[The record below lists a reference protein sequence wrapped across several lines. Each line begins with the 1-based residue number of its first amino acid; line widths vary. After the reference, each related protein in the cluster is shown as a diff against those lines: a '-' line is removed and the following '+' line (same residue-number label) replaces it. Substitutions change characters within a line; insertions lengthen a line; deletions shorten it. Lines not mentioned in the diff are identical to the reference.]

1 MLKRFGVFALA
12 VVPLA
17 IFAASAEG
25 GGGGSPKLVQLS
37 YNEEPGAQGRDTNL
51 GAYVK
56 NATSVNFATGFDGVK
71 ARAGGRYREAV
82 TDTDINDPEAK
93 HPWIP
98 ATGDGRK
105 VVKLVHDSLEA
116 NGRATVRLRMKN
128 GGDVEKERVVIKL
141 SECSQDP
148 PLYPVTCEVRP

>member
-1 MLKRFGVFALA
+1 MLRRFIVIAFAVL
-12 VVPLA
+12 PLA
-17 IFAASAEG
+17 FFAASAAG
-25 GGGGSPKLVQLS
+25 AGGGSPKLVQLS

-56 NATSVNFATGFDGVK
+56 NADSVKFATGFDGRK

-128 GGDVEKERVVIKL
+128 GGEVEKERVVIEL
-141 SECSQDP
+141 SECDQDP